1 MMTPTLRYSAGLA
14 LVVAVTAPVA
24 AAFAGAWAKEP
35 PKPEPSMTFQFVRS
49 AEPGCEPDC
58 PEWIAA
64 QGKIDDETLPRFK
77 RMLAKLGT
85 RRLPILIDSTGGAVD
100 GSLAVGR
107 LIRAKGFDVAVTK
120 TVLQPCAPEDDACR
134 RLKAKGVALGLPEA
148 RISKCASAC
157 VFVLA
162 GGNRRHVGV
171 WTVVG
176 VHQLHKVVT
185 QVLRKY
191 RVETRREFG
200 VPVETRRTLI
210 SEKKL
215 SEQTVQ
221 TKSNDKAYD
230 KVRKFWTEMGIDPS
244 IMPLL
249 MSAESNSIHWLTR
262 AELKSTNIATDFNNG
277 EQLLLKAPASTPP
290 PFFPTARPAPPSS
303 QPTVAIPAAADR
315 LAPRAGFKVLP
326 PAGQVPCGQP
336 GALSI
341 PCLEMVPAT
350 SGAPDEAMANQQ

>member
-1 MMTPTLRYSAGLA
+1 
-14 LVVAVTAPVA
+14 
-24 AAFAGAWAKEP
+24 
-35 PKPEPSMTFQFVRS
+35 MTFQIVRS

-64 QGKIDDETLPRFK
+64 QGKIDDGTLPRFK
-77 RMLAKLGT
+77 KVLAKLGQ
-85 RRLPILIDSTGGAVD
+85 RKLPILIDSTGGVVD
-100 GSLAVGR
+100 GSLAMGR
-107 LIRAKGFDVAVTK
+107 LVRAKGLDVAVTK
-120 TVLQPCAPEDDACR
+120 TVFQPCKPEDDGCR
-134 RLKAKGVALGLPEA
+134 KLKAQGIVLGLPEA

-157 VFVLA
+157 AFVLA
-162 GGNRRHVGV
+162 GGNRRYVGA

-191 RVETRREFG
+191 RVVTRREFG
-200 VPVETRRTLI
+200 VPVETKRTLV

-230 KVRKFWTEMGIDPS
+230 KVRKFWAEMGIDPS

-290 PFFPTARPAPPSS
+290 PPPFFPTARPAPPSS
-303 QPTVAIPAAADR
+303 KPTAIPAAAVPSDP
-315 LAPRAGFKVLP
+315 LAAFKVLP
-326 PAGQVPCGQP
+326 PAGQVPK
-336 GALSI
+336 
-341 PCLEMVPAT
+341 
-350 SGAPDEAMANQQ
+350 ANRSAKRGVKI